1 MSIAERLVS
10 HMLSGFMSILGF
22 IPPSAGRFLGKFMGR
37 IWFCFDKKHKKI
49 TLDSLGHA
57 YSKEMDSQT
66 RWLLARRVFENT
78 ATMLFEH
85 TQFHKINPDKYL
97 EFINIIGFHN
107 FKAAHLKDRGV
118 LCFSGHLGNWELGSA
133 LTHLTGV
140 TFSVVY
146 KIIESPIL
154 ESYVKAKRAS
164 TGCKMLP
171 LHNALD
177 GVLKSLA
184 RGEAVGLIVDQNS
197 RKRQHSVFIN
207 FFGRK
212 ASAHTGLARI
222 ALHSKAPVV
231 PILTYRKNGKTYLE
245 FLPETPLIHTDNEES
260 DILANTQAYHSI
272 LEDYIRQHPDQWFW
286 LHNRWKTRPLEET

>member
-10 HMLSGFMSILGF
+10 HMLSGFMSILGL

-37 IWFCFDKKHKKI
+37 IWFTFDKKHKKT
-49 TLDSLGHA
+49 TLDSLGHT
-57 YSKEMDSQT
+57 YSSEMNSHT

-85 TQFHKINPDKYL
+85 TRFHRMKPDEYADFFEIRGL
-97 EFINIIGFHN
+97 HN
-107 FKAAHLKDRGV
+107 FKAAQAKGRGI
-118 LCFSGHLGNWELGSA
+118 LCFSGHLGNWEQAASI
-133 LTHLTGV
+133 THLTGV

-146 KIIESPIL
+146 KKL
-154 ESYVKAKRAS
+154 ESSVLENYVKTMRAS

-177 GVLKSLA
+177 GVFKSLA

-197 RKRQHSVFIN
+197 RKRHHSIFID
-207 FFGRK
+207 FLGRK
-212 ASAHTGLARI
+212 ASANTGLARI
-222 ALHSKAPVV
+222 ALRSGAPVI

-245 FLPETPLIHTDNEES
+245 FLPEIPLTHTNNEKA
-260 DILANTQAYHSI
+260 DILANTQAYHAT
-272 LEDYIRQHPDQWFW
+272 LEDYIRKYPDQWFW
-286 LHNRWKTRPLEET
+286 IHNRWKTRPLEEA